1 MVRPDVIALKES
13 FTKWVEGN
21 TLRLIKFCRLF
32 SQVHREL
39 RDGIQ
44 DGIRAKKRLRSD
56 SEMGVML
63 STNAD
68 IVLNKD
74 PEESSVS
81 DGDPELAEEADKLA
95 RKKLKSNP
103 RHIALLMEA
112 AQIQRD
118 TIREA
123 RKEVSAKHQTRA
135 NNPVQLTLSKK

>member
-1 MVRPDVIALKES
+1 ME
-13 FTKWVEGN
+13 
-21 TLRLIKFCRLF
+21 
-32 SQVHREL
+32 
-39 RDGIQ
+39 
-44 DGIRAKKRLRSD
+44 
-56 SEMGVML
+56 VML

-103 RHIALLMEA
+103 RHTALLMEV

-123 RKEVSAKHQTRA
+123 RKEVSAKHQTNA
-135 NNPVQLTLSKK
+135 SNPAQLTLSKNRR